1 MLLDI
6 QGCGK
11 SLAAKTVAGIFAA
24 PPAPPGF
31 CQPLQQVAW
40 ETEKYLRDAL
50 HTAGLM
56 APCVLWL
63 DEIEKG
69 LFTSESDDGTSKRI
83 LGTLLTWMA
92 VRRENVFMVATS
104 NDIEALP
111 QELVHKGRQ
120 DEIFF
125 VDLLDA
131 RVREQIFLIH
141 RTRREQNPADFDLP
155 ALMEA
160 STGFSGA
167 EIEQTIV
174 SGLCAALGQACA
186 LDDAILLAE
195 IKNTYS
201 LSLTMAENLQ
211 WLRQW
216 ADSRAVKVD

>member
-69 LFTSESDDGTSKRI
+69 LFTSESDDGTS
-83 LGTLLTWMA
+83 
-92 VRRENVFMVATS
+92 N
-104 NDIEALP
+104 
-111 QELVHKGRQ
+111 
-120 DEIFF
+120 
-125 VDLLDA
+125 
-131 RVREQIFLIH
+131 
-141 RTRREQNPADFDLP
+141 
-155 ALMEA
+155 A
-160 STGFSGA
+160 SS
-167 EIEQTIV
+167 V
-174 SGLCAALGQACA
+174 PC
-186 LDDAILLAE
+186 
-195 IKNTYS
+195 
-201 LSLTMAENLQ
+201 
-211 WLRQW
+211 
-216 ADSRAVKVD
+216 